1 MQTNKESKYS
11 QIQIHVRDKQ
21 RDGWRRSTI
30 FGLIPLISS
39 SKVWF
44 MDTDGLKI
52 VLNIV

>member
-1 MQTNKESKYS
+1 MNTCCKINDATVEEGVQF
-11 QIQIHVRDKQ
+11 
-21 RDGWRRSTI
+21 